1 MRLRYDPTRRD
12 FLRKTALATFGLN
25 LSQANLFN
33 LFKGKAAKSKVVIAQ
48 DSSSISEKLEVS
60 SRAVESMLDEAMAA
74 LTGKEP
80 KDAWG
85 ALFDREDTVGI
96 KVNTLAGKRLS
107 THPELAYAVAERLI
121 SAGVKP
127 HRIIIWDRFDDELR
141 EAGFKVNRS
150 GRDVRCFG
158 TESDYEV
165 DLTMFRSIASCFS
178 TILTR
183 CTALINLPV
192 LKHHE
197 IAGVT
202 IALKNWFGAIH
213 NPNKYHDNGCDPFIA
228 DLNAIGKLKDKKRL
242 IICDALLSQYEFGP
256 GYKPRYAW
264 RPGAILVSRDPVA
277 LDRVG
282 MDIIDRKRRETG
294 LKPLSSHS
302 EWCKHIFTAADRGHN
317 LGVADMKRIEIV
329 RV

>member
-1 MRLRYDPTRRD
+1 MRLQYDPTRRD

-25 LSQANLFN
+25 LFQADLFN
-33 LFKGKAAKSKVVIAQ
+33 LFKGMAKSKVVIAQ
-48 DSSSISEKLEVS
+48 NPSSISERLEVS

-74 LTGKEP
+74 LTGKDP
-80 KDAWG
+80 KDAWK
-85 ALFDREDTVGI
+85 ALFDKGDTVGI

-127 HRIIIWDRFDDELR
+127 YRIIIWDRSDDELR

-150 GRDVRCFG
+150 GRDIRCLG
-158 TESDYEV
+158 TESDYEA

-197 IAGVT
+197 ISGVT

-228 DLNAIGKLKDKKRL
+228 DLNAIGKLRDKKRL
-242 IICDALLSQYEFGP
+242 IICDGLLSQYEFGP
-256 GYKPRYAW
+256 GYKPHYAW
-264 RPGAILVSRDPVA
+264 RPGVILVSSDPVA

-282 MDIIDRKRRETG
+282 MDMIERKRKEVG
-294 LKPLSSHS
+294 LKPLSSNPQ
-302 EWCKHIFTAADRGHN
+302 WCRHIFTAADKQHN
-317 LGVADMKRIEIV
+317 LGVADMKKIEIV

>member
-1 MRLRYDPTRRD
+1 MRLQYDPTRRD

-25 LSQANLFN
+25 LFQADLFN
-33 LFKGKAAKSKVVIAQ
+33 LFKGMAKSKVVIAQ
-48 DSSSISEKLEVS
+48 NPSSISERLEVS

-74 LTGKEP
+74 LTGKDP
-80 KDAWG
+80 KDAWK
-85 ALFDREDTVGI
+85 ALFDKGDTVGI

-127 HRIIIWDRFDDELR
+127 YRIIIWDRSDDELR

-150 GRDVRCFG
+150 GRDIRCLG
-158 TESDYEV
+158 TESDYEA

-197 IAGVT
+197 ISGVT

-228 DLNAIGKLKDKKRL
+228 DLNAIGKLRDKKRL
-242 IICDALLSQYEFGP
+242 IICDGLLSQYEFGP
-256 GYKPRYAW
+256 GYKPHYAW
-264 RPGAILVSRDPVA
+264 RPGVILVSSDPVA

-282 MDIIDRKRRETG
+282 MDMIERKRKEVG
-294 LKPLSSHS
+294 LKPLSSNPQ
-302 EWCKHIFTAADRGHN
+302 WCRHIFTAADKQHN

-329 RV
+329 KV